1 MVLCMPQ
8 ASNQNVEKQQAIE
21 KKHGRALLDFL
32 GIKCTLDHGK
42 PPDPDLLFRHEGRR
56 IGVEDTQLF
65 AEDGSAQWTPQKR
78 KTHVDK
84 IAAATQL
91 EYEKRGL
98 PPVEV
103 LLYMRRC
110 GINSAKMKALANE
123 IVDVVTTNLPN
134 NPGRT
139 VVDNDMGNGRLP
151 VWIASITITRF
162 PELPQALFSAP
173 RSEWISTFEA
183 ADLQQT
189 IDGKAEHLHGY
200 LKACNEVWLLM
211 VEEGSD
217 PSDTLE
223 MPDELWKHAYDFR
236 GFAKLFVL
244 RGTNGCIKVLA
255 GSSPDNL

>member
-1 MVLCMPQ
+1 MVQ
-8 ASNQNVEKQQAIE
+8 HSGHH
-21 KKHGRALLDFL
+21 KHA
-32 GIKCTLDHGK
+32 K
-42 PPDPDLLFRHEGRR
+42 
-56 IGVEDTQLF
+56 
-65 AEDGSAQWTPQKR
+65 SY
-78 KTHVDK
+78 VDE

-103 LLYMRRC
+103 KLYISRC
-110 GINSAKMKALANE
+110 HIKRADIKALADR
-123 IVDVVTTNLPN
+123 IVDVVTTNLPD

-139 VVDNDMGNGRLP
+139 IVDNDIGDGRLP
-151 VWIASITITRF
+151 VWIDSITITRF

-173 RSEWISTFEA
+173 RSEWISTIDA

-189 IDGKAEHLHGY
+189 IDGKAERLHGY

-236 GFAKLFVL
+236 GFARLFVL
-244 RGTNGCIKVLA
+244 RGRNASIIELSIFPGCPGLRKR
-255 GSSPDNL
+255 P